1 MHSLVPL
8 PRLALLSGAAFALV
22 ALPAL
27 AAPTPPAAPCAR
39 AAFDELAN
47 VQARAKALAAATVTL
62 ADKLELAMDVPISY
76 VMQSPGR
83 ERFRDLFAAT
93 DAKATA
99 AILADLERDLDALLA
114 AGTVWRYRCEA
125 YPTSH
130 VAPKPLTKQTLAAR
144 RAIAKRLVAAH
155 ARATECEALQAKVL
169 AAPEAK
175 RHPFTA
181 ALNRCYT
188 DLEAARSRCDRDVA
202 TIIHTDA
209 FAPYRASLAVS
220 NLIEL
225 RRVHTIGAADVT
237 AVRSRVEPML
247 DALQPPLASLAGP
260 SRQALTQK
268 DPIAVLYTLSGTLKS
283 LYSPCERLWFSSSR
297 CIIHPDS
304 CRKEPD

>member
-1 MHSLVPL
+1 MQTVRFAVL
-8 PRLALLSGAAFALV
+8 ALV
-22 ALPAL
+22 ALLGPSLTVAS
-27 AAPTPPAAPCAR
+27 PTPPKDPCAR
-39 AAFDELAN
+39 AAFDELAK
-47 VQARAKALAAATVTL
+47 VQARAKTLATASVTL
-62 ADKLELAMDVPISY
+62 DDKLELAMDVPISY
-76 VMQSPGR
+76 VMQSPGS
-83 ERFRDLFAAT
+83 ERFRDLFAAS

-99 AILADLERDLDALLA
+99 ALLADLARDLDTVLA

-130 VAPKPLTKQTLAAR
+130 VAPKPFTKQELAAR

-169 AAPEAK
+169 AAPEA
-175 RHPFTA
+175 RRPPFTA

-188 DLEAARSRCDRDVA
+188 DLEAARARCDKDVA
-202 TIIHTDA
+202 TIIHTDS

-225 RRVHTIGAADVT
+225 RGEHTIGAADAT
-237 AVRSRVEPML
+237 AVRGRIEPML
-247 DALQPPLASLAGP
+247 DALLPPLASLAGP
-260 SRQALTQK
+260 SRQALAQK

-297 CIIHPDS
+297 CIVHPDR